1 MCVCV
6 FGTICLKPLNAV
18 WLHLKSQARN
28 ILDSIIVVTNPKEEK
43 QIILHF
49 FTKGDFLRR
58 FRTLRNETRRVT
70 NTTTWNEQSSKRKN
84 QRLECGDT
92 RYKSPLLAAVVG
104 WSFNLHQQPYKNT
117 KNKPN
122 QKKGLK
128 RNAATKQDLG
138 KTT

>member
-1 MCVCV
+1 MCVWNNQ
-6 FGTICLKPLNAV
+6 LKA
-18 WLHLKSQARN
+18 
-28 ILDSIIVVTNPKEEK
+28 IECCVVTLEIASKEYTGLHHRGNESKEEK

-49 FTKGDFLRR
+49 FTKGDFLRL

-122 QKKGLK
+122 QKRG
-128 RNAATKQDLG
+128 
-138 KTT
+138 